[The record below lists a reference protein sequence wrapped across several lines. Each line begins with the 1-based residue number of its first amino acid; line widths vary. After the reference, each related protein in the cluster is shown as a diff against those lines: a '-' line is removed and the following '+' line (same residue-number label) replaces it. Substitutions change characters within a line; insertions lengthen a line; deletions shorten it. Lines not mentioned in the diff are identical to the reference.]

1 MLLVGNRYHC
11 LFIGEIV
18 AVDITT
24 KMPALDGRLS
34 EAFNDAVI
42 NRPDLFL
49 ELAKYSICMVVAKP
63 SNSIEVL
70 IYCGESENMRKFIDF
85 FNSGDLDKLL
95 NKVLEKLLGDADSV
109 SLEAKVYIRQKE
121 VTLVEQFAEQK
132 GKMLTAFKVFYF
144 ACARTVENKIILL
157 SLKIKILYFR
167 CL

>member
-1 MLLVGNRYHC
+1 
-11 LFIGEIV
+11 
-18 AVDITT
+18 
-24 KMPALDGRLS
+24 MPALDGRLS

-85 FNSGDLDKLL
+85 FNSGKLDKLL
-95 NKVLEKLLGDADSV
+95 NKVLEKLLGDDLSINAG

-121 VTLVEQFAEQK
+121 AALVEQFAEQK